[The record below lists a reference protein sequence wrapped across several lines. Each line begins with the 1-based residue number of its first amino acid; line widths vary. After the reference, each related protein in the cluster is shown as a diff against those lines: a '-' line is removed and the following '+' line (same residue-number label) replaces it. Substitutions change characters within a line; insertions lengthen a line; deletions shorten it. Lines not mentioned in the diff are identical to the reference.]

1 MFNLFSRKSDGTDI
15 SPEEFKEM
23 MADDRGVVIDVRTK
37 AEYEEGHLAV
47 TDDQLDVMNGEFTRA
62 LESLDKDKTYYLYCR
77 SGNRSGQAAR
87 MMRNQ
92 GFDKSYNVGGYDQ
105 LVRAGFDSE

>member
-1 MFNLFSRKSDGTDI
+1 MFNLFSRKSDGVDI

-23 MADDRGVVIDVRTK
+23 LDNDRGVVIDVRTRG
-37 AEYEEGHLAV
+37 EYEEGHLTI
-47 TDDQLDVMNGEFTRA
+47 TDEQKDVMNGDFSRA
-62 LESLDKDKTYYLYCR
+62 LESLDKEKTFYLYCR

-92 GFDKSYNVGGYDQ
+92 GFEKSYNVGGFDQ